1 MESNGIRWKQRAHTF
16 CVQNALSWFSTLL
29 RGGKN
34 KKMKSD
40 ILCNRLFWE
49 LFWFEIGRHHGHPFP
64 ALILYVITDSGLDM
78 NNWGETAVNTEALND
93 ATIDEVHAAQL

>member
-1 MESNGIRWKQRAHTF
+1 MKATRAH
-16 CVQNALSWFSTLL
+16 
-29 RGGKN
+29 
-34 KKMKSD
+34 
-40 ILCNRLFWE
+40 ILCAKRTFLIFYTPTGPKEQKDEKWHFVQQTF
-49 LFWFEIGRHHGHPFP
+49 LRVVLIWDWASPRASIPS